1 MNPVEECHKTVLELK
16 NKMISLRKELAVL
29 NTSAGEVLDSKKE
42 INVPESQPLYREK
55 IDKMSSEVVD
65 SNPYSRLMALKR
77 MGIVDNYEMIR
88 EKSVAVV
95 GVGGVGSVVAEMLT
109 RCGIGKLILFDYDKV
124 ELANMNRLFYQPHQS
139 GLSKVDAAKDTLMHI
154 NPDVIIECFNM
165 NITTV
170 SNFNIFVDTINKGGI
185 DGKKIDLVLS
195 CVDNFE
201 ARMTVNTACNEN
213 NQIWM
218 ESGVSENAVSGHIQ
232 YIEPGKTACFACLPP
247 LIVAS
252 NIDEKTLKKDGVCAA
267 SLPTTMAVIAGMLV
281 QNALK
286 YLLKFGTVSNYV
298 GYNALVDFF
307 PKEEM
312 LPNPQCDDR
321 YCVIRQKE
329 YQERKLLEPK
339 EEVVEKNDKPVVH
352 EENEWGITLV
362 DESTVNEEKNSL
374 PTLSS
379 GLTYSYDLPKQ
390 KSEEDKEETQPT
402 QNVNLS
408 DLMAQLKSM

>member
-1 MNPVEECHKTVLELK
+1 MNPVEECHKTILELK
-16 NKMISLRKELAVL
+16 NKMASLRQELTVL
-29 NTSAGEVLDSKKE
+29 NTSAVEVLENKKDSNTSGVQKF
-42 INVPESQPLYREK
+42 YREK
-55 IDKMSSEVVD
+55 IDKMSSEVKD

-77 MGIVDNYEMIR
+77 MGIVDNYEQIR
-88 EKSVAVV
+88 EKSIAIV

-139 GLSKVDAAKDTLMHI
+139 GLSKVDAAKDTLIHI
-154 NPDVIIECFNM
+154 NPDVEIECFNM
-165 NITTV
+165 DITTM
-170 SNFNIFVDTINKGGI
+170 SNFNKFVDNINKGGI

-281 QNALK
+281 QNSLK
-286 YLLKFGTVSNYV
+286 YLLNFGTVSNYV

-312 LPNPQCDDR
+312 LPNPQCSDK

-329 YQERKLLEPK
+329 YHQKKLLEPQEKVVKK
-339 EEVVEKNDKPVVH
+339 EDEPVLH
-352 EENEWGITLV
+352 EDNEWGITLV
-362 DESTVNEEKNSL
+362 DESNSIEESSL
-374 PTLSS
+374 RAPSS
-379 GLTYSYDLPKQ
+379 GLSYSYDLPNQ
-390 KSEEDKEETQPT
+390 VSEENVEETQT
-402 QNVNLS
+402 KNVNLS
-408 DLMAQLKSM
+408 DLMAQLKNM